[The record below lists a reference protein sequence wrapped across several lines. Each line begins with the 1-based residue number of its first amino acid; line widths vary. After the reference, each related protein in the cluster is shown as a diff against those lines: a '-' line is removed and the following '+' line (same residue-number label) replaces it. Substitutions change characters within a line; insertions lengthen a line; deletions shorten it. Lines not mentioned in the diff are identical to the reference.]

1 MYHQCFIN
9 THLVLTRECMV
20 VARSLIVSAA
30 PASACL
36 VPLAEWQLAEGSPHP
51 VGSIGSPR
59 AAVPVSAGDALQA
72 VGCLSCL
79 LFAFADVG

>member
-9 THLVLTRECMV
+9 THFVLTTECTA

-30 PASACL
+30 PAPACL
-36 VPLAEWQLAEGSPHP
+36 IPLVEWQLAEGSPHP
-51 VGSIGSPR
+51 MGSRGSPR
-59 AAVPVSAGDALQA
+59 AAVSVSAGDVLQA

-79 LFAFADVG
+79 LSAFADVG

>member
-1 MYHQCFIN
+1 MCHQCFIN
-9 THLVLTRECMV
+9 THFVLTREYV
-20 VARSLIVSAA
+20 AVARSLIVSAVPA
-30 PASACL
+30 PACL
-36 VPLAEWQLAEGSPHP
+36 IPLTERQLAEGSPHP
-51 VGSIGSPR
+51 MGSIGSPT